1 MAKQTK
7 DEAVQWYAQNRGLYK
22 KLSIKINNILL
33 ELLDEA
39 DITVHAITNRTKD
52 IDSFKNKI
60 EDLKYDDPINQ
71 ITDLSGVRIIA
82 YVEDDLKPICK
93 LLEETFYIDPTNSLD
108 KSEELGTDKVGYRS
122 IHYIARIKDERLNL
136 SEYKKFN
143 GLKFEIQIRTILQ
156 HAWAEI
162 EHDKNYKFNGI
173 LPLEIKRR
181 FKILAGTL
189 ELIDKEFNDLSN
201 AIDKISKNVSI
212 AVGENKLNEIEIS
225 STTLKQFLIDNFSVL
240 VNERLIE
247 PNFANADDKIIT
259 ELSLFGVNK
268 LSELNELIP
277 NDFSVILKEI
287 LVPFDPSNFL
297 VILRVIMMI
306 ANNRNYFENAWNNSW
321 QMMTTDTQ
329 EILKYYKVDV
339 EQLINT
345 YNLDLGY

>member
-7 DEAVQWYAQNRGLYK
+7 DEVVQWYAQNRGLYK
-22 KLSIKINNILL
+22 KLSTKINSILL

-39 DITVHAITNRTKD
+39 NITVHAITNRTKD

-60 EDLKYDDPINQ
+60 EDPKYDDPINQ

-93 LLEETFYIDPTNSLD
+93 LLEEVFYIDPNNSLD

-122 IHYIARIKDERLNL
+122 IHYIARIKDERLKL
-136 SEYKKFN
+136 SEYKKFD
-143 GLKFEIQIRTILQ
+143 GLKFEIQVRTILQ

-189 ELIDKEFNDLSN
+189 ELIDREFNELSN
-201 AIDKISKNVSI
+201 AIDKISEDVTI
-212 AVGENKLNEIEIS
+212 AVGENKLNEIEVS
-225 STTLKQFLIDNFSVL
+225 STTLKQFLINYFSEL
-240 VNERLIE
+240 INARLIE
-247 PNFANADDKIIT
+247 PTFANADDKIIS
-259 ELSLFGVNK
+259 ELTLFGIHK

-277 NDFSVILKEI
+277 NDFSIFLKKT

-297 VILRVIMMI
+297 VILRIIMMI
-306 ANNRNYFENAWNNSW
+306 ADKENYFENAWNNSW
-321 QMMTTDTQ
+321 QMMSIDTQ
-329 EILKYYKVDV
+329 DILKHYDVNV
-339 EQLINT
+339 EQLINE
-345 YNLDLGY
+345 YNLDSGY